1 MSQEHSVVS
10 QSKKAKKK
18 KKKSESFQT
27 NRVANMK
34 ELPLSKAGKILKN
47 F

>member
-18 KKKSESFQT
+18 KKSESFQT
-27 NRVANMK
+27 NRVANKK